1 MGSEHSERIPLPTS
15 RLLPSSS
22 VDVVEKKGGVYVKV
36 EIPGVSA
43 NQIKVRLSDDLLSIC
58 AERGPCDENVA
69 SEEGNPCSEI
79 VGTSKNLSDC
89 LRLLLEA
96 AATDASVLLCGET
109 GTGKELFARAIHK
122 NSARASGN
130 FVAIDCTVL
139 PESMVASLLFGHEKG
154 AFTGADKTCEGLIR
168 QAHCGTLFLDEVGEL
183 SPTLQKAFLRVLQE
197 HSFRPLGNKTEVNSD
212 FRLVAATNRDLQQK
226 VAHGQFR
233 QDLLYRLQSYC
244 ITLPALRSRTGDI
257 HPLAVY
263 HMNRL
268 CQRHEFCSKQL
279 TPEFIQTLSL
289 YPWPGNVRELINT
302 LEQAL
307 FTARY
312 ETTLFPKHLP
322 QHIRI
327 RVAKSAIEALPSSH
341 NRQSAYV
348 GGRLPSLQDFRN
360 GVFDQAE
367 RRYLSNL
374 VEHAGQNI
382 SQACQLSGLSR
393 SRLYSLIK
401 KHQIHLN

>member
-1 MGSEHSERIPLPTS
+1 MGSGHLERTPLSTS
-15 RLLPSSS
+15 GVQPSSS
-22 VDVVEKKGGVYVKV
+22 IDVVEKDGRVYVKV

-43 NQIKVRLSDDLLSIC
+43 NEINVSISDDLLSIC
-58 AERGPCDENVA
+58 AERGADDEIVVR
-69 SEEGNPCSEI
+69 EGQNRCGEI
-79 VGTSKNLSDC
+79 VGTSKKLSDC
-89 LRLLLEA
+89 LKMLLEA

-109 GTGKELFARAIHK
+109 GTGKELFARAIHE
-122 NSARASGN
+122 NSARAEGN

-154 AFTGADKTCEGLIR
+154 AFTGADKACAGLIR

-183 SPTLQKAFLRVLQE
+183 SPVLQKAFLRVLQE

-212 FRLVAATNRDLQQK
+212 FRLVAATNRDLHQR
-226 VAHGQFR
+226 VALGQFR

-244 ITLPALRSRTGDI
+244 INLPTLRSRISDI
-257 HPLAVY
+257 HSLAIY
-263 HMNRL
+263 HTNRL
-268 CQRHEFCSKQL
+268 CKRHGFCPKQL

-289 YPWPGNVRELINT
+289 YQWPGNVRELINT

-312 ETTLFPKHLP
+312 EATLFPKHLP

-327 RVAKSAIEALPSSH
+327 QVAKSVLQTHRLSQ
-341 NRQSAYV
+341 NRQSAYA
-348 GGRLPSLQDFRN
+348 GGKLPSLHEFRN
-360 GVFDQAE
+360 GICDQAE
-367 RRYLSNL
+367 KQYLSNL

-393 SRLYSLIK
+393 SRFYSLIK
-401 KHQIHLN
+401 KHQISFN

>member
-1 MGSEHSERIPLPTS
+1 MPLSTS
-15 RLLPSSS
+15 GFQPSSS
-22 VDVVEKKGGVYVKV
+22 IDVVEKDGRVYVKV

-43 NQIKVRLSDDLLSIC
+43 NEINVRISDDLLSIC
-58 AERGPCDENVA
+58 AERETHDEVVVNEDP
-69 SEEGNPCSEI
+69 SRCSEI

-89 LRLLLEA
+89 LKLLLEA

-122 NSARASGN
+122 NSARAQGN

-139 PESMVASLLFGHEKG
+139 PESIVASLLFGHAKG
-154 AFTGADKTCEGLIR
+154 AFTGADKACEGLIR

-183 SPTLQKAFLRVLQE
+183 SPSLQKAFLRVLQE
-197 HSFRPLGNKTEVNSD
+197 HSFRPLGNKTEINSD
-212 FRLVAATNRDLQQK
+212 FRLVAATNRDLKQR
-226 VAHGQFR
+226 VACGQFR
-233 QDLLYRLQSYC
+233 EDLFYRLQSYC
-244 ITLPALRSRTGDI
+244 INLPALSSRIGDI
-257 HPLAVY
+257 HPLAIY
-263 HMNRL
+263 HTIRL
-268 CQRHEFCSKQL
+268 CQKHGFCHKQL

-289 YPWPGNVRELINT
+289 YHWPGNVRELINT

-327 RVAKSAIEALPSSH
+327 QVAKSVLKPHQLSQGRQ
-341 NRQSAYV
+341 NRYAD
-348 GGRLPSLQDFRN
+348 GKLPSLHDFRN
-360 GVFDQAE
+360 GVFDRAE
-367 RRYLSNL
+367 RQYLFNL
-374 VEHAGQNI
+374 VQHAGQNI

-393 SRLYSLIK
+393 SRFYSLIR
-401 KHQIHLN
+401 KHQISLN